1 MYIVVKSLLA
11 VLGDSKSQIPPVKTF
26 MSPLINYLGFIEG
39 EEEEE
44 EEKKLYWFNLGIPI
58 SMCISR
64 THAII
69 PLVIGILEY
78 LVYNYSPQVYV
89 SM

>member
-1 MYIVVKSLLA
+1 MYIVVKSLLE
-11 VLGDSKSQIPPVKTF
+11 VLGDSKSQIPPVNTF

-39 EEEEE
+39 E

>member
-11 VLGDSKSQIPPVKTF
+11 VLGDSKSQIPPVNTF

-39 EEEEE
+39 
-44 EEKKLYWFNLGIPI
+44 EKKLYWFNLGIPI